1 MGKSHTTLAIV
12 IHWLFILLYI
22 YGVFKQIDELD
33 QLSDPSLLIFEIIFA
48 SLFLIIVLI
57 RYFYMRQFETFQGAT
72 VSIPKIHKFF
82 AKTIHSLMYLCLI
95 LLPIT
100 GLMIAGL
107 YSQGY
112 TNEEGLMLS
121 SVLLLHGLSA
131 DLSYL
136 LIAIHVGAAIWS
148 RIKGEGVW
156 SSMVPVFKGE
166 ITSKNKTIVRIS
178 TFENKLYD
186 KMESMI
192 TSSKKY

>member
-1 MGKSHTTLAIV
+1 
-12 IHWLFILLYI
+12 
-22 YGVFKQIDELD
+22 
-33 QLSDPSLLIFEIIFA
+33 
-48 SLFLIIVLI
+48 
-57 RYFYMRQFETFQGAT
+57 
-72 VSIPKIHKFF
+72 
-82 AKTIHSLMYLCLI
+82 
-95 LLPIT
+95 
-100 GLMIAGL
+100 
-107 YSQGY
+107 
-112 TNEEGLMLS
+112 MLS